1 MLGRDLL
8 AVSFLRWMPQ
18 PLLDLRYE
26 PLGGSQIPDG
36 MVRVL
41 RLTAPKNRMM
51 LLSVPLAKGDGSQVC
66 SGLAAGGNRIRTFG
80 PSQEMSPIRTVGVE
94 IDVGRRKP
102 RFLYGGTDGSNPVPS
117 SAESLLNHRSKS
129 RNSQTAAVHAMRV
142 EALFGF
148 DTNRV
153 VILSHWGSPRERN
166 CS

>member
-36 MVRVL
+36 MVIVL

-66 SGLAAGGNRIRTFG
+66 SGLVWGFSCQAVVFGFCSQFFVRSGKGRSSFFNRAAGVKKVLSASGLRRIVV
-80 PSQEMSPIRTVGVE
+80 SPLM
-94 IDVGRRKP
+94 GR
-102 RFLYGGTDGSNPVPS
+102 
-117 SAESLLNHRSKS
+117 HW
-129 RNSQTAAVHAMRV
+129 RNAFS
-142 EALFGF
+142 LFG
-148 DTNRV
+148 
-153 VILSHWGSPRERN
+153 
-166 CS
+166 